1 MLTQLY
7 TGWVMGKQ
15 TRAKPMCVEDR
26 QQAILDAV
34 IPLIVEQGSKVTT
47 SEMARAAGV
56 AEGTIYS
63 VFPDKHSLIIA
74 AVRAAI
80 DPASVQIAVGRIDR
94 TQSLQRN
101 LQDAAKILA
110 DRIER
115 VMALFDA
122 LRSVPD
128 HSHHDRKHALRFIKQ
143 AEAAVTE
150 TLTELLEVHRDELS
164 IEPVRAASALRGLIF
179 AVRHPIL
186 DEEQRLTIEE
196 AVTILISGITNRES
210 S

>member
-1 MLTQLY
+1 MA
-7 TGWVMGKQ
+7 KQ

-34 IPLIVEQGSKVTT
+34 TPLIVDQGSKVTT

-74 AVRAAI
+74 AVRASL
-80 DPASVQIAVGRIDR
+80 DPAAVQAAVGDIDR
-94 TQSLQRN
+94 TQSLQAQ
-101 LQDAAKILA
+101 LQEAATILA
-110 DRIER
+110 NRIER

-122 LRSVPD
+122 LRSLPN
-128 HSHHDRKHALRFIKQ
+128 HSHHDGEHARHFVAQ
-143 AEAAVTE
+143 TEAAVTK
-150 TLTELLEVHRDELS
+150 TITDLLDAHRDELS
-164 IEPVRAASALRGLIF
+164 VEPVLAVSALRGLIF
-179 AVRHPIL
+179 AIRHPML
-186 DEEQRLTIEE
+186 PAEQRLTVEE
-196 AVTILISGITNRES
+196 AVTILISGITNRETS